1 MNFELIK
8 AGYLPVNIKFSDRIK
23 YYNAFDEYRISGS
36 ADQLAGMIAD
46 YEAEEL
52 KKYIDIIEQK

>member
-1 MNFELIK
+1 MQIK
-8 AGYLPVNIKFSDRIK
+8 RSDRIK

-36 ADQLAGMIAD
+36 ADQIVGMIAD

-52 KKYIDIIEQK
+52 KKYIDIIEHK